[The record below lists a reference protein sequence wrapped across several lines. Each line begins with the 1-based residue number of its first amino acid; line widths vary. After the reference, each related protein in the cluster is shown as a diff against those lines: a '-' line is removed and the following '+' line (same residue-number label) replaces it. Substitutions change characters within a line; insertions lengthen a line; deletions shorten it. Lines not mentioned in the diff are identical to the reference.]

1 MRSAAS
7 IPEGWAYDHSGEE
20 GELFGLLRGRLRDAA
35 AAVPRVH
42 DEQAREP
49 VEVALAV
56 RVPDVV
62 ALALDDDRHARPLG
76 HDRLAREVH
85 PEVVAGLGLQVGVV
99 DGHRVPQL

>member
-7 IPEGWAYDHSGEE
+7 IPEGWAYDHSGKQA
-20 GELFGLLRGRLRDAA
+20 GEA
-35 AAVPRVH
+35 
-42 DEQAREP
+42 
-49 VEVALAV
+49 VEVALAA

-62 ALALDDDRHARPLG
+62 ALALDDDGDPRSLG